1 MERSEGAGQVGQ
13 DKIAEGVVRL
23 LKDFNSVLW
32 GTLMNLSRE
41 IVLVIEV
48 CLLGLEF
55 WVCHFLA
62 L

>member
-1 MERSEGAGQVGQ
+1 MERSEKAGQVGQ
-13 DKIAEGVVRL
+13 VRL
-23 LKDFNSVLW
+23 LKVVLGHVQEFNYVLW
-32 GTLMNLSRE
+32 GTLVDLGKG

-48 CLLGLEF
+48 CLLDLEF